1 MAEIRQKIISC
12 SQGHYYD
19 ANRYDQCPY
28 CSAGGFSP
36 TIDPFAAGKSKPGST
51 VGPLTPGDIPHHAG
65 DVQVGSFTPTIDPNQ
80 PGGLSERMGK
90 TQYVDASTPAGTP
103 APVVGWLV
111 AVEGPCRGTD
121 YRIHTGYNYIG
132 REAGDICIRGDST
145 ISAQRD
151 ANVTYVPQTREFYIA
166 HELGKNVLLVNGK
179 PVIGGS
185 TKLENYDR
193 ITIGTTQLVFVGL
206 CGEQF
211 VWGSEEPE
219 HD

>member
-1 MAEIRQKIISC
+1 MEYIHSLL
-12 SQGHYYD
+12 H
-19 ANRYDQCPY
+19 
-28 CSAGGFSP
+28 FS
-36 TIDPFAAGKSKPGST
+36 T
-51 VGPLTPGDIPHHAG
+51 
-65 DVQVGSFTPTIDPNQ
+65 
-80 PGGLSERMGK
+80 
-90 TQYVDASTPAGTP
+90 
-103 APVVGWLV
+103 
-111 AVEGPCRGTD
+111 
-121 YRIHTGYNYIG
+121 
-132 REAGDICIRGDST
+132 
-145 ISAQRD
+145 
-151 ANVTYVPQTREFYIA
+151 A

>member
-36 TIDPFAAGKSKPGST
+36 TIDPFAAGESKPGST
-51 VGPLTPGDIPHHAG
+51 VGPLTPGDVPHHAG

-90 TQYVDASTPAGTP
+90 TQYVDASTPRRYSCAGSGLAGGGGGSLP
-103 APVVGWLV
+103 GHRLPHPHWL
-111 AVEGPCRGTD
+111 AT
-121 YRIHTGYNYIG
+121 TSAG
-132 REAGDICIRGDST
+132 RRATSASGADST

-193 ITIGTTQLVFVGL
+193 ITIGTTQLVI
-206 CGEQF
+206 CGPVRGAVCLGQR
-211 VWGSEEPE
+211 GAGA
-219 HD
+219 

>member
-12 SQGHYYD
+12 PQGHYYD

-28 CSAGGFSP
+28 CASGSFSP
-36 TIDPFAAGKSKPGST
+36 TVDPFAAGASDTGST
-51 VGPLTPGDIPHHAG
+51 VDPYAGAGGTVYPGGPSGNFI
-65 DVQVGSFTPTIDPNQ
+65 PTIDPDQ
-80 PGGLSERMGK
+80 RGGLSDRMGK
-90 TQYVDASTPAGTP
+90 TQYVDASTPAGTL

-166 HELGKNVLLVNGK
+166 HELGKNVLLVNGR

-211 VWGSEEPE
+211 VWGEESK